1 MALTFGD
8 DFGLVDTFRSGM
20 RDPYTYASSWDFGGK
35 SNYDPGVYTP
45 LLADSSKDKGI
56 DWGGLAKDAATIFL
70 DNFGNDSAPTGM
82 PQGPSDNPSPEQ
94 FVREESQPLREEI
107 FKVGNAVVKEPR
119 QYIISDAEEQAL
131 MAQLGAGGAGQP
143 RFAAVPE
150 KNKFKSAA
158 AGAASGALAGAQIA
172 AAGGPIGMG
181 VGALIGGLGGLF
193 S

>member
-20 RDPYTYASSWDFGGK
+20 RDPYTYESSWDFGGTI
-35 SNYDPGVYTP
+35 NDPGVYTP

-107 FKVGNAVVKEPR
+107 FKVGNAVVKEPK

>member
-20 RDPYTYASSWDFGGK
+20 TDPYTYASSWDFGGK

-45 LLADSSKDKGI
+45 LLADSNKKGI
-56 DWGGLAKDAATIFL
+56 DWGGLATDAATIFL
-70 DNFGNDSAPTGM
+70 DNFGNDSAPTGT
-82 PQGPSDNPSPEQ
+82 PQGSSDNPSPQQ
-94 FVREESQPLREEI
+94 FVREESEPLREEI

-119 QYIISDAEEQAL
+119 QYIISDAEQQAL

-143 RFAAVPE
+143 RFAALPE